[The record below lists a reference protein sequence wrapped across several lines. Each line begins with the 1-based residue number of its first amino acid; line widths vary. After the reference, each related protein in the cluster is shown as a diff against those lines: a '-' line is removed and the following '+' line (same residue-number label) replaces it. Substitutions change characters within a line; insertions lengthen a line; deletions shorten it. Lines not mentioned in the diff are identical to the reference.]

1 MLDDTPVDLATYR
14 LDQAKEFLQ
23 DAETNNNNGSLK
35 TAANRSYYC
44 IFHTMRAVL
53 ALDNL
58 DFRKH
63 SGVISSFREKY
74 IKTGIF
80 QNKLSDVIREA
91 FTIRS
96 DSDYKDFY
104 IVSKDKVIAQ
114 IENARIFLETVEKYV
129 DERIK
134 KNGM

>member
-1 MLDDTPVDLATYR
+1 MRDDTPVDLATYR

-23 DAETNNNNGSLK
+23 DAETNNNNDSLK

-44 IFHTMRAVL
+44 IFHAMRAVL

-63 SGVISSFREKY
+63 SGVISAFREKY

-80 QNKLSDVIREA
+80 PNKLSDAIKEA

-104 IVSKDKVIAQ
+104 IVSKDKVITQ
-114 IENARIFLETVEKYV
+114 IENAKTFLDTVEKYV
-129 DERIK
+129 NERIQE
-134 KNGM
+134 NRM